1 VEVRRRKDPSREGGR
16 YGASSGGI
24 GGCEGIQPA
33 GWRLGRRGFADG
45 GVALHLALPK
55 REEVPVVVASLALE
69 VRLEMCQCG

>member
-1 VEVRRRKDPSREGGR
+1 MEVRRRKDPSREGGR